1 MEEKTIYKVSLV
13 LIVVGLIILLFY
25 VDQLDFKAVADLDE
39 VEHSEL
45 IKLTGEVTKVTTQDK
60 AIFLE
65 VEGCK
70 MEKNTVIVFDS
81 EQQFLQKGDS
91 VEITG
96 IVEEYNGKK
105 ELIAS
110 KVMKK

>member
-13 LIVVGLIILLFY
+13 LIIVGLIILLFY
-25 VDQLDFKAVADLDE
+25 VDQLDFKAVATLDD
-39 VEHSEL
+39 VKNSEL
-45 IKLTGEVTKVTTQDK
+45 VQLTGEVTKVTTQDK
-60 AIFLE
+60 ATFLE

-70 MEKNTVIVFDS
+70 MEKNTVIVFDD
-81 EQQFLQKGDS
+81 EEQFLQEGDS

-96 IVEEYNGKK
+96 LVEEYNGKK

-110 KVMKK
+110 KVVKK

>member
-13 LIVVGLIILLFY
+13 LIIVGLIILLFY
-25 VDQLDFKAVADLDE
+25 VDQLDFKAVATLDE
-39 VEHSEL
+39 VKNSEL
-45 IKLTGEVTKVTTQDK
+45 VQLTGEVTKVTKLDK

-81 EQQFLQKGDS
+81 EQQFLQEGDS

-96 IVEEYNGKK
+96 LVEEYNGKK
-105 ELIAS
+105 ELIAA
-110 KVMKK
+110 

>member
-13 LIVVGLIILLFY
+13 LIIVGLIILLFY
-25 VDQLDFKAVADLDE
+25 VGRLDFNAVATLDD
-39 VEHSEL
+39 VKNQEL
-45 IKLTGEVTKVTTQDK
+45 VQLTGEVTKVTTKDR

-96 IVEEYNGKK
+96 LVEEYNGKK

-110 KVMKK
+110 KVVKK

>member
-13 LIVVGLIILLFY
+13 LIIVGLIILLFY
-25 VDQLDFKAVADLDE
+25 VDQLDFKAVATLDE
-39 VEHSEL
+39 VKNSEL
-45 IKLTGEVTKVTTQDK
+45 VQLTGEVTKVTKLDK

-81 EQQFLQKGDS
+81 EQQFLQEGDS

-96 IVEEYNGKK
+96 LVEEYNGKK

-110 KVMKK
+110 KVVKK